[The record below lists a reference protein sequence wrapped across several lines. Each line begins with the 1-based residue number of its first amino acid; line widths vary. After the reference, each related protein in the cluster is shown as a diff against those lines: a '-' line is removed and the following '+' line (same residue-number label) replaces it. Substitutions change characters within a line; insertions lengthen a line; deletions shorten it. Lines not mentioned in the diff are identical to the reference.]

1 MSMGNKVASPI
12 LACVLGTTALGFG
25 TKAQASDAGA
35 FIGGVF
41 ATKILGNMEERSEA
55 EQRQA
60 VAAERMAR
68 QPRPTPASTA
78 SQSPE
83 DRIAQLD
90 KLAAGGYITAEEYK
104 AKKKAILDSL

>member
-1 MSMGNKVASPI
+1 MSMSNKIAAPI
-12 LACVLGTTALGFG
+12 LACVLGTTAFG
-25 TKAQASDAGA
+25 LNTPAQASDAGA

-60 VAAERMAR
+60 AAAERMAR
-68 QPRPTPASTA
+68 QPRMAPASTA

-83 DRIAQLD
+83 ARIAQLD
-90 KLAAGGYITAEEYK
+90 KLAAGGYISPEEYK
-104 AKKKAILDSL
+104 AKKKAIIDGL